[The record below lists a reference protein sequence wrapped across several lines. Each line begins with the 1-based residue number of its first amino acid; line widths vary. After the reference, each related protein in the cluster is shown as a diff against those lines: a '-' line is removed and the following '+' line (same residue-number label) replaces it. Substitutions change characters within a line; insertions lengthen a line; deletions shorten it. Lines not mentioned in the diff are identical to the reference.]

1 LALPAPQV
9 VAGGTTGTTAPPVPE
24 PRFKWVQGECYNCTE
39 KFTKEHLEV
48 CPVKGIF
55 LLELDMPV
63 ATDLLDDTTP
73 QISLNALS
81 C

>member
-1 LALPAPQV
+1 
-9 VAGGTTGTTAPPVPE
+9 
-24 PRFKWVQGECYNCTE
+24 VQGECYNCTE